1 MSDSKKLLNRIPA
14 AEAGRWQ
21 SWSLPDVADAE
32 RRVSSNEKQARQ
44 RDGRR
49 QGERVEDASL
59 EQIQNFSG
67 LTAEQLHNIVQQA
80 EKEGFDKGYQDGLQ
94 QGRDEGHKA
103 GQQQGLSEMRSQLMA
118 DQKRFKDLAQALLS
132 PVEQQDQ
139 RLETLLLIMVERLTQ
154 AVVRRELATAREDM
168 RGLIRQAVAA
178 LPTGPGHLRIFLNP
192 DDLERVASYSREQSE
207 WQFIADADMA
217 PGGVRVETGDS
228 VVDDTVERRLHDVI
242 ERFLQQQ
249 DSDEQSSDELLFDGT
264 GPAPAA
270 EDGEPEAHE

>member
-1 MSDSKKLLNRIPA
+1 MSDNKKPVNRIPA

-21 SWSLPDVADAE
+21 SWALPDVANAE
-32 RRVSSNEKQARQ
+32 RRVSSIEQQARQ
-44 RDGRR
+44 RGGRR
-49 QGERVEDASL
+49 KGERVEDVSL
-59 EQIQNFSG
+59 DQIQNFSG
-67 LTAEQLHNIVQQA
+67 LTAEQLHSIVQQA

-139 RLETLLLIMVERLTQ
+139 RLEKLLLTMVERLTR
-154 AVVRRELATAREDM
+154 AVVRRELETGRED
-168 RGLIRQAVAA
+168 IRALVRRAVAA
-178 LPTGPGHLRIFLNP
+178 LPTGPGHLRIFLNAE
-192 DDLERVASYSREQSE
+192 DLERVASYSREQSE
-207 WQFIADADMA
+207 WQFIADAEMA

-228 VVDDTVERRLHDVI
+228 VVDDSVERRLREVI

-249 DSDEQSSDELLFDGT
+249 DSDEQSTDESLFRAEDA
-264 GPAPAA
+264 APASG
-270 EDGEPEAHE
+270 EEPEEHE